1 MLAQA
6 SGPRVSSAP
15 GYAHRGDRVQD
26 YATTSPLTAADH
38 RRRLRE
44 LVGAD
49 ELRGFTEVSLKRTSA
64 YIALHWLSILVL
76 LAAANATPAL
86 PLPLAIPAAIVLVL
100 LIGTRV
106 NAASVL
112 IHEASHGLLAS
123 PLWLNDL
130 LCNALVASW
139 TLHSVDE
146 YRPAHQLHHRWLH
159 GDADPDRD
167 YYLLPVGRWSR
178 LAIVCQDLFWITAV
192 KRGLVLLSTREHSVP
207 GGMPK
212 DDLRAGLLRLAMKA
226 ACQLVLLA
234 GFVAVQGDLVRGI
247 AFYVIFWLVPVLS
260 IFPLLLRLKTV
271 TEHFHPDLRRSDVG
285 ELFVSRSSTS
295 TWLEEYLIGAKMEYH
310 FEHHL
315 LPTIPYHGLRKLH
328 RRLLARGFFDRLSR
342 GDRARALSGGYLHF
356 ARHFEE
362 PAPTTDVRAA

>member
-1 MLAQA
+1 M
-6 SGPRVSSAP
+6 
-15 GYAHRGDRVQD
+15 QD
-26 YATTSPLTAADH
+26 YATASPLTAADH

-49 ELRGFTEVSLKRTSA
+49 ELRGFAEVSLKRTSA
-64 YIALHWLSILVL
+64 YLALHWLSILVL
-76 LAAANATPAL
+76 LAAANATAAL
-86 PLPLAIPAAIVLVL
+86 PLPLFIPAAVVLVL

-159 GDADPDRD
+159 ADADPDRD
-167 YYLLPVGRWSR
+167 YYLLPVGPWSR

-192 KRGLVLLSTREHSVP
+192 KRGLVLLSARESSVQERSARASGVRRNGAREDEIGN

-212 DDLRAGLLRLAMKA
+212 GDLRASLLRLAMKA
-226 ACQLVLLA
+226 ACQLALVSA
-234 GFVAVQGDLVRGI
+234 FVAIQGIRRGI
-247 AFYVIFWLVPVLS
+247 AFYVIFWLIPVLS
-260 IFPLLLRLKTV
+260 VFPLLLRLKTV

-315 LPTIPYHGLRKLH
+315 LPTIPYHGLKKLH
-328 RRLLARGFFDRLSR
+328 RRLLTRGFFDRLSR

-356 ARHFEE
+356 ARHLEE
-362 PAPTTDVRAA
+362 PAPTADVRAA